1 MRETLAHTA
10 AAPQMT
16 PISSRLSLRPSLSC
30 VMPAYNEANNLL
42 RFVPEVIE
50 SLYQLC
56 DQLELIIVNDGSKD
70 RTADVVLALTSK
82 YPEVVLVDLTRNFG
96 KEAALTA
103 GLVEAKGDLVLVM
116 DADGQHPLDLVP
128 QMLALWREGS
138 DVVYAVRETRDDQTW
153 LHALFAKCFYG
164 LVNYNSR
171 VQIPENAGDFRLMD
185 QAVVQALNNLP
196 ETNRFMKGLYAWV
209 GFKSTALSYAPLPR
223 TDGVSNFGF
232 KRAASLALTG
242 LVAFSSLPLRLFAV
256 MGGLISAAALIYGC
270 WVVMEHFIYH
280 NAVPGYA
287 TLAAGMM
294 FFSGIQLMSIGVL
307 AEYVAR
313 IYEEVKHRP
322 IYLLKRRHG
331 RGLVPAREPR
341 LPAANPAQ
349 MPLI

>member
-1 MRETLAHTA
+1 MPETSVPTA
-10 AAPQMT
+10 AT
-16 PISSRLSLRPSLSC
+16 PLPPANARLGLRPSLSC
-30 VMPAYNEANNLL
+30 VMPAYNEATNLI
-42 RFVPEVIE
+42 RFVPEVMQA
-50 SLYQLC
+50 LHRLC
-56 DQLELIIVNDGSKD
+56 DRVELIIVNDGSKD
-70 RTADVVLALTSK
+70 RTVDVVLALATQ

-103 GLVEAKGDLVLVM
+103 GLAEAHGDLVLVM

-128 QMLALWREGS
+128 QMLSLWREGS
-138 DVVYAVRETRDDQTW
+138 DVVYALRETRDDQTW
-153 LHALFAKCFYG
+153 LHALFAKFFYG

-171 VQIPENAGDFRLMD
+171 VKIPENAGDFRLMD
-185 QAVVQALNNLP
+185 RAVVQALNHLP

-223 TDGVSNFGF
+223 TEGVSHFGF
-232 KRAASLALTG
+232 RRAASLALTG

-256 MGGLISAAALIYGC
+256 IGGLISVAALIYGC
-270 WVVMEHFIYH
+270 WVVIEHFVNH

-294 FFSGIQLMSIGVL
+294 FFSGIQLLSIGVL

-322 IYLLKRRHG
+322 IYLSKGRHG
-331 RGLVPAREPR
+331 RGLAPAPEPQGS
-341 LPAANPAQ
+341 AARPAQ
-349 MPLI
+349 MHLI